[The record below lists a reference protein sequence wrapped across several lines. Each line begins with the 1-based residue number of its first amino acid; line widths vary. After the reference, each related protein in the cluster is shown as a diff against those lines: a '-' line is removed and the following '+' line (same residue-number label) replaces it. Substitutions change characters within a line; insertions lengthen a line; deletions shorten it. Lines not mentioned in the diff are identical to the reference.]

1 MSHPH
6 SALQIYQFLS
16 TLHQSCPNKETFDAI
31 LLSLQTPRFT
41 PVTTITERWTPT
53 FQTYIPNLLVDFQ
66 QLMASAARSPE
77 YDALVIKVSEHYPL
91 IYRVSCFLENDLEL
105 ELFVRCLCLD
115 STTPVNKEEVKQTL
129 MQFFRELPQ
138 DAREYVQ
145 EIVIEDHHGYLSRED
160 CMADD
165 PLQPADGF
173 LDLDK
178 VYQIVNDPGVFDQL
192 MAIIQTNTA
201 RGVIWS
207 QTIQEIYELVAT
219 KGIWDQL
226 APLLQQVQVK
236 AGKLSRD
243 NRSVWK
249 ANECLDTNQYESY
262 EDYVQKNFLDNGGQQ
277 YLDDEINRAQ
287 VEHMLGNLT
296 M

>member
-1 MSHPH
+1 MPHPH

-16 TLHQSCPNKETFDAI
+16 TLHQSCPNKETFDSI

-53 FQTYIPNLLVDFQ
+53 FQTYMPQLLGDFQ

-115 STTPVNKEEVKQTL
+115 SATPVNKEEVKQTL

-145 EIVIEDHHGYLSRED
+145 EIVMEDHHGYLSRED

-165 PLQPADGF
+165 NNMQPVDGF

-207 QTIQEIYELVAT
+207 QTIQEIYELVAAM
-219 KGIWDQL
+219 GIWEQL
-226 APLLQQVQVK
+226 APLLQQVQVR
-236 AGKLSRD
+236 A
-243 NRSVWK
+243 
-249 ANECLDTNQYESY
+249 DTNQYESY

>member
-1 MSHPH
+1 MPHPH

-41 PVTTITERWTPT
+41 PVTTIAERWTPT
-53 FQTYIPNLLVDFQ
+53 FQTYMPQLLADFQ
-66 QLMASAARSPE
+66 QLMAGAARLPE
-77 YDALVIKVSEHYPL
+77 YDTLVIKVSEHYPL

-115 STTPVNKEEVKQTL
+115 SATPVNKEEVKQTL

-145 EIVIEDHHGYLSRED
+145 EIVVEDHHGYLSRDD

-165 PLQPADGF
+165 NMQPVDGF

-178 VYQIVNDPGVFDQL
+178 VYQVVNDPGVFDQL

-219 KGIWDQL
+219 RGIWEQL

-236 AGKLSRD
+236 A
-243 NRSVWK
+243 
-249 ANECLDTNQYESY
+249 DTNQYESY

>member
-1 MSHPH
+1 MPHPH

-41 PVTTITERWTPT
+41 PVNTITERWTPT
-53 FQTYIPNLLVDFQ
+53 FQTYMPHLLADFQ
-66 QLMASAARSPE
+66 QLMAGAARSQE

-115 STTPVNKEEVKQTL
+115 SATPVNKDEVKQTL

-145 EIVIEDHHGYLSRED
+145 EIVMDDHHGYLSRED

-165 PLQPADGF
+165 NMQPADGF

-178 VYQIVNDPGVFDQL
+178 VYQIINDPDVFDQL

-219 KGIWDQL
+219 MGIWEQL

-236 AGKLSRD
+236 AD
-243 NRSVWK
+243 P
-249 ANECLDTNQYESY
+249 NQYESY

>member
-53 FQTYIPNLLVDFQ
+53 FQTYMPQLLADFQ
-66 QLMASAARSPE
+66 QLMAGAARSLE

-115 STTPVNKEEVKQTL
+115 SATPVNKEEVKQTL

-138 DAREYVQ
+138 DAREYVE
-145 EIVIEDHHGYLSRED
+145 EIVMEDRHGYLSRED
-160 CMADD
+160 CMAVDNM
-165 PLQPADGF
+165 QPADGF

-178 VYQIVNDPGVFDQL
+178 VYQIVNDPAIFDEL

-219 KGIWDQL
+219 RGIWEQL

-236 AGKLSRD
+236 A
-243 NRSVWK
+243 
-249 ANECLDTNQYESY
+249 DTNQYDSY

>member
-1 MSHPH
+1 MPHPH

-16 TLHQSCPNKETFDAI
+16 TLHQTCPDKETFDAI

-53 FQTYIPNLLVDFQ
+53 FQAYMPHLLVDFQ
-66 QLMASAARSPE
+66 QLMAGAARSQE
-77 YDALVIKVSEHYPL
+77 YDALIIKVADHYPL

-115 STTPVNKEEVKQTL
+115 SATPVNKQEVKQTL

-145 EIVIEDHHGYLSRED
+145 EIVMEDHHGYLSRED

-165 PLQPADGF
+165 NMQPVDGF

-207 QTIQEIYELVAT
+207 QTIQEIYELVARM
-219 KGIWDQL
+219 GIWEQL

-236 AGKLSRD
+236 A
-243 NRSVWK
+243 
-249 ANECLDTNQYESY
+249 DTNQYESY
-262 EDYVQKNFLDNGGQQ
+262 EDYVQRNFLDNGGQK